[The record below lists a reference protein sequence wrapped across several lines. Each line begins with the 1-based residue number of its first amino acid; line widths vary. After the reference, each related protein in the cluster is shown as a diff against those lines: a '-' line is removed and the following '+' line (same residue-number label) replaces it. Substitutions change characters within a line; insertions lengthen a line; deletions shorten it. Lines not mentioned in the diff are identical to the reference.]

1 MLSNRLSIKI
11 KLAIALLG
19 MAMVPLG
26 TLGAIN
32 YFKTTDIFTKSI
44 QNFLF
49 DIARSKEAI
58 LENYLNSTMSS
69 AQAMAE
75 TDIFQNYLAYS
86 GKKNLT
92 QDEISQRNILE
103 KQVENIIYS
112 FQKTHWNQYHHV
124 FLTNKLHKVVVS
136 PNHGNDIKGSPS
148 SHLGEDTSENKWA
161 SQALANGVTTVS
173 DFSSWV
179 ESDHNHQMLFFPIKG
194 DSGETKGVLGFELQ
208 IPYEQEIL
216 SKDLKL
222 GDSGHV
228 YLTTTGGVPIVY
240 KNMKEQL
247 VLDTPGIKEAKK
259 SGFSSGIR
267 VNAEGVEVIDLYLR
281 HDKYPWILVAEIETE
296 EAFQSLKSIQKSM
309 TILALVT
316 FLVVIVLALLLSNL
330 IVSPIKRLTSQI
342 KEVSLGKFD
351 IAIDGLERKDEI
363 GELVRAFNR
372 IVISLKMTMKNFKI

>member
-1 MLSNRLSIKI
+1 MISNRLSIKI

-26 TLGAIN
+26 TLGTIN
-32 YFKTTDIFTKSI
+32 YFKTTEIFTKSI

-58 LENYLNSTMSS
+58 LENYLNSTKSS

-75 TDIFQNYLAYS
+75 TDIFQNYLAYA
-86 GKKNLT
+86 GKENLT

-103 KQVENIIYS
+103 KQVENIIFS
-112 FQKTHWNQYHHV
+112 FQKVHWNQYHHV
-124 FLTNKLHKVVVS
+124 FLINKFHKIVVS
-136 PNHGNDIKGSPS
+136 PNHGEDVKGSPS
-148 SHLGEDTSENKWA
+148 SHLGEDTSENKWV

-179 ESDHNHQMLFFPIKG
+179 ESDHNHQMLFFPVKSV
-194 DSGETKGVLGFELQ
+194 SGETLAVLGFELQ

-228 YLTTTGGVPIVY
+228 YLTTTGGVAIVY
-240 KNMKEQL
+240 KKMKEQL
-247 VLDTPGIKEAKK
+247 VLDTPGIKEATKT
-259 SGFSSGIR
+259 GFSSGIR

-281 HDKYPWILVAEIETE
+281 HEKYPWILVAEIETE
-296 EAFQSLKSIQKSM
+296 EAFQNLKSIQMSM
-309 TILALVT
+309 TILTLVT
-316 FLVVIVLALLLSNL
+316 FFVVIALALLLSNL

-363 GELVRAFNR
+363 GELARAFNR
-372 IVISLKMTMKNFKI
+372 VVISLRMTMKNFKI